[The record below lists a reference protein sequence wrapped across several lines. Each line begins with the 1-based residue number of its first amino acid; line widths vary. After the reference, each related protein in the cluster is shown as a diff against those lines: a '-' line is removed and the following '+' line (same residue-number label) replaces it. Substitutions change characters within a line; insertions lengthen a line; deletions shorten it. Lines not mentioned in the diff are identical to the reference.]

1 MRLEGFKWRQQEG
14 LGVVS
19 PTLLASL
26 GRPQLTRLKHYT
38 ELCSDSQELAS
49 LWLISEQMR
58 YSLTL
63 DGRITA
69 GVSWQGHLTL
79 TFNMIRDDSSSEN
92 SPRPQ
97 MSYGSF
103 CEKSHKPQV

>member
-1 MRLEGFKWRQQEG
+1 M
-14 LGVVS
+14 GVVS

-26 GRPQLTRLKHYT
+26 GTPQLTRLKHYT
-38 ELCSDSQELAS
+38 ELCSDSQELTS

-69 GVSWQGHLTL
+69 GVSWQGYLTL
-79 TFNMIRDDSSSEN
+79 TFNMIRDDINSEN

-97 MSYGSF
+97 ISYSTF
-103 CEKSHKPQV
+103 L